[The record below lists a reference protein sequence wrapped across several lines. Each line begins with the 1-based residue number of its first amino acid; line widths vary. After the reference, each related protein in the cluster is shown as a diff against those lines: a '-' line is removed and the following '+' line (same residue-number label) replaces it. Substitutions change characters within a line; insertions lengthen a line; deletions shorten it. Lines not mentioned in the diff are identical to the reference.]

1 MTVFCFGSI
10 NIDHFYRLDRLPA
23 PGETLAAQA
32 VETGL
37 GGKGANQSVAAARA
51 GAKVVH
57 LGAVGADGDA
67 ALTQL
72 QALGVDCSAV
82 TRLPKARTGHAIILV
97 DAAGENS
104 IVIHPGA
111 NRAQD
116 RAAVF
121 AALERAE
128 LGDILLIQNETD
140 LQPQVAERA
149 MGLGLE
155 VIYSAA
161 PFDVDAVSAVLP
173 FVNMLILNAVEA
185 AQLQASLG
193 LAPEDLPVETVVIT
207 RGAEGAEWVARGT
220 PRIRTPAFAVEPVD
234 TTGAGDCFAGTLAA
248 ALERGLDP
256 GAAMREA
263 AAAAALQVTRPGTAE
278 AMPVAAEVAD
288 FLTAAQSLQD
298 PPA

>member
-1 MTVFCFGSI
+1 MTIFCFGSI

-23 PGETLAAQA
+23 PGETVAARA

-37 GGKGANQSVAAARA
+37 GGKGANQAVAAARA
-51 GAKVVH
+51 GARVVQ
-57 LGAVGADGDA
+57 LGAVGTDGDA

-72 QALGVDCSAV
+72 QALGVDCRAV
-82 TRLPKARTGHAIILV
+82 SRLPQTRTGHAVILI

-116 RAAVF
+116 RGEVF
-121 AALERAE
+121 AALETAE
-128 LGDILLIQNETD
+128 LGDILLMQNETD
-140 LQPQVAERA
+140 LQPQVAEHA

-161 PFDVDAVSAVLP
+161 PFELEAVRAVLP
-173 FVNMLILNAVEA
+173 FINMLILNAVEA
-185 AQLQASLG
+185 AQLQAALG

-207 RGAEGAEWVARGT
+207 RGADGAEWVARGT
-220 PRIRTPAFAVEPVD
+220 PRIRTPAFGVDPVD

-256 GAAMREA
+256 GGAMREA
-263 AAAAALQVTRPGTAE
+263 AGAAALQVTRPGTAE
-278 AMPVAAEVAD
+278 AMPVAAEVAA
-288 FLTAAQSLQD
+288 FLAARTAPEPS
-298 PPA
+298 P

>member
-1 MTVFCFGSI
+1 MTAFCFGSI
-10 NIDHFYRLDRLPA
+10 NLDHFYRLDRLPA
-23 PGETLAAQA
+23 PGETLAART

-67 ALTQL
+67 ALAQL
-72 QALGVDCSAV
+72 QGLGVDCSAV
-82 TRLPKARTGHAIILV
+82 TRMEGARTGHAVIMV

-116 RAAVF
+116 AGQVL

-128 LGDILLIQNETD
+128 LGDILLMQNETD
-140 LQPQVAERA
+140 SQAEVAEHA

-161 PFDVDAVSAVLP
+161 PFDVDAVRTVLP
-173 FVNMLILNAVEA
+173 FINILILNAVEA
-185 AQLQASLG
+185 AQLQDALG
-193 LAPEDLPVETVVIT
+193 LTPEDLPVETVVIT
-207 RGAEGAEWVARGT
+207 RGARGAEWIARGT
-220 PRIRTPAFAVEPVD
+220 PRIHTPAFAVDPVD

-256 GAAMREA
+256 ATAMREA
-263 AAAAALQVTRPGTAE
+263 TAAAALQVTRPGTAE
-278 AMPVAAEVAD
+278 AMPDAAEVAA
-288 FLTAAQSLQD
+288 FLAAQTVQD
-298 PPA
+298 PAP